1 MQYLMIC
8 LGGVAVLGVALRW
21 LWGPG
26 GNPFEPDMK
35 DATVS
40 RETINA
46 HLRQVGRR
54 GYGIEE

>member
-26 GNPFEPDMK
+26 GNPFEPNTD
-35 DATVS
+35 TVS
-40 RETINA
+40 QDTINA